1 MNLVEKMLRIDKA
14 KPTERETKQIVSRR
28 LSKLL
33 GEETT
38 ITIRELSGKRMNQLN
53 SDLVGKD
60 GNRDLSRLYEVN
72 LMYCVEGVVDPSL
85 KDEKLME
92 HFGAATPKDLAA
104 LLFGAEAGKIAD
116 AIVDLAGLGE
126 KAEKE
131 IKN

>member
-1 MNLVEKMLRIDKA
+1 
-14 KPTERETKQIVSRR
+14 
-28 LSKLL
+28 
-33 GEETT
+33 
-38 ITIRELSGKRMNQLN
+38 MNQLN